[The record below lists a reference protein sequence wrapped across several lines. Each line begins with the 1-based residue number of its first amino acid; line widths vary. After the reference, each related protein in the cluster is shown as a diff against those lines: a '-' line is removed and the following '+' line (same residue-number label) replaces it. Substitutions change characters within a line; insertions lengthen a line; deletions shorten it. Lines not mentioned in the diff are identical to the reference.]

1 MLVVTQNCRITSLD
15 DFRKSALI
23 LNSEFDIH
31 YCFQHGIMVM
41 AQTLKQE
48 IIENILQTATRLFAA
63 KGVRATSMADLAK
76 EVGISTGN
84 VYRYFPDKEALFYA
98 VIPLKFV
105 RKIEALLKRKI
116 LAAGVTDLG
125 QTHQL
130 VSAKFLEYCI
140 VNRERIVILLSQAEG
155 TKYSSIRC
163 NFLNILLDF
172 VKEYC
177 RQTLPCKVLTENEI
191 LCLRRIY
198 EACMDHFLAILRENV
213 DPKVIHEQFS
223 AYSCYHLAGMKAILT
238 N

>member
-1 MLVVTQNCRITSLD
+1 MQISITSLKK
-15 DFRKSALI
+15 FRKSILI
-23 LNSEFDIH
+23 LNSEYDIH
-31 YCFQHGIMVM
+31 YCFQHGIVVM

-48 IIENILQTATRLFAA
+48 IIENILQTAMRLFAA

-98 VIPLKFV
+98 VIPPEFV
-105 RKIEALLKRKI
+105 RKIEAFLKRKI
-116 LAAGVTDLG
+116 LAAGATDHG
-125 QTHQL
+125 QTHQM

-140 VNRERIVILLSQAEG
+140 ANRERIVILLSQAEG
-155 TKYSSIRC
+155 TKYSSIRH
-163 NFLNILLDF
+163 NFLDTLLEF
-172 VKEYC
+172 VEEYC
-177 RQTLPCKVLTENEI
+177 RQTLQCKVLTKNET

-198 EACMDHFLAILRENV
+198 ESCMDHFLAILRENA
-213 DPKVIHEQFS
+213 DPKVIYEQFS